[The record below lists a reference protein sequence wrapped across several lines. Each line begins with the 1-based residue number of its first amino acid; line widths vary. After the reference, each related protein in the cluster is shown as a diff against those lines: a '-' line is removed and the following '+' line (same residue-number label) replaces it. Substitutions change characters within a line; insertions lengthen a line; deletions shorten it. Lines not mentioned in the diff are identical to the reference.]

1 MRFHIQSPL
10 PIANATK
17 QSRNNAVILSEARRQ
32 PSAVERI
39 SFTSSEILRFWH
51 FVPALRMTKNRLLRC
66 ARNDVLFFIV
76 ILLLAYPVLAQDAEQ
91 EFCTAVA
98 KYQSGGAD
106 YVPGVDVHGKPVV
119 GADLNSGMKPMF
131 DPVVIPIEIDIAERF
146 GLELPE
152 GMAMKPEIAHVKIYS
167 DGRVEYNDTDV
178 TKDTETMCS
187 SAKVAEPAY
196 NPQPAP
202 PSSAPA
208 SSQAEEVQPQA
219 SRIYAPAGEAASVPE
234 IEREAAPEIVEGN
247 KGNGQ
252 GAGTP
257 VTSPSEYG
265 PVIEGESE

>member
-1 MRFHIQSPL
+1 MRLTVFL
-10 PIANATK
+10 F
-17 QSRNNAVILSEARRQ
+17 ILMMA
-32 PSAVERI
+32 
-39 SFTSSEILRFWH
+39 F
-51 FVPALRMTKNRLLRC
+51 PA
-66 ARNDVLFFIV
+66 F
-76 ILLLAYPVLAQDAEQ
+76 AQEAEQ

-98 KYQSGGAD
+98 KYQNGGAD

-178 TKDTETMCS
+178 TKDTATICS
-187 SAKVAEPAY
+187 SATVTEPAY
-196 NPQPAP
+196 DPQPTA
-202 PSSAPA
+202 PSSTPAQA
-208 SSQAEEVQPQA
+208 SSEPEEIQPETP
-219 SRIYAPAGEAASVPE
+219 RIYAPAGEAAPVPK
-234 IEREAAPEIVEGN
+234 IEREAAPEIAEGN

-252 GAGTP
+252 GEAAP